1 MQERIQRLL
10 LELGKLRKEL
20 KDEPSLP
27 DSPRRLSPRRA
38 GWRVRDDNRRLDQK
52 LTLISGKEAELD
64 AAKAEFERKTGRPWE

>member
-1 MQERIQRLL
+1 MQRWNQSVHTAMQERIQRLL

-27 DSPRRLSPRRA
+27 DS
-38 GWRVRDDNRRLDQK
+38 RDNNRRLDQK

-64 AAKAEFERKTGRPWE
+64 AAKAEFERKTGRPWK